1 MDYLAPLPP
10 SSVAGCLSFSILIEM
25 TIYLAP
31 EEVEEETPDWPWGG
45 EKLEG
50 TAQKAPPLFSFS
62 STSLVPPPQPEASP

>member
-31 EEVEEETPDWPWGG
+31 EEVE
-45 EKLEG
+45 
-50 TAQKAPPLFSFS
+50 
-62 STSLVPPPQPEASP
+62 